1 MAKKISD
8 EELIAA
14 LISCG
19 TMKAAAETVGLT
31 ERTVYDRMQDGDFK
45 ARYKAV
51 KADIVRRAV
60 FDINSKLGTALDT
73 VLEIMQDKNNRPE
86 TRLQAADKVFMY
98 ADKFAKRLSTDEH
111 AVSQQISSNNFHID
125 LSTS

>member
-60 FDINSKLGTALDT
+60 FDINSKLGAALDT

-86 TRLQAADKVFMY
+86 TRLQAADKVFLY

-125 LSTS
+125 L

>member
-31 ERTVYDRMQDGDFK
+31 QRAVYDRMQDGDFK

-60 FDINSKLGTALDT
+60 FDINSKLGAALDT

-86 TRLQAADKVFMY
+86 TRLQAADKVFLY

-125 LSTS
+125 L

>member
-31 ERTVYDRMQDGDFK
+31 ERTVYDRMQDGEFK

-60 FDINSKLGTALDT
+60 FDINSKLGAALDT

-86 TRLQAADKVFMY
+86 TRQQAADKVFLY

-125 LSTS
+125 M

>member
-125 LSTS
+125 L

>member
-60 FDINSKLGTALDT
+60 FDINSKLGAALDT

-86 TRLQAADKVFMY
+86 TRLQAADKVFLY
-98 ADKFAKRLSTDEH
+98 ADKFARRLSTDEH

-125 LSTS
+125 L

>member
-31 ERTVYDRMQDGDFK
+31 ERTVYDRMQDGEFK

-60 FDINSKLGTALDT
+60 FDINSKLGAALDT

-86 TRLQAADKVFMY
+86 TRLQAADKVFLY

-125 LSTS
+125 L

>member
-31 ERTVYDRMQDGDFK
+31 ERTVYDRMQDGEFK

-60 FDINSKLGTALDT
+60 FDINSKLGAALDT

-86 TRLQAADKVFMY
+86 TRLQAADKVFLY
-98 ADKFAKRLSTDEH
+98 ADKFAKRQSTDEH

-125 LSTS
+125 L

>member
-60 FDINSKLGTALDT
+60 FDINSKLGAALDT

-98 ADKFAKRLSTDEH
+98 ADKFAKRLATDEH

-125 LSTS
+125 L

>member
-19 TMKAAAETVGLT
+19 TMKAAAETVGVT
-31 ERTVYDRMQDGDFK
+31 QRTVYDRMQDGEFK

-60 FDINSKLGTALDT
+60 FDINSKLGAALDT

-86 TRLQAADKVFMY
+86 TRLQAADKVFLY

-125 LSTS
+125 L